1 MQTFL
6 ERSAEL
12 IYSKHNHAQLS
23 KVCIVLPSRRGVLYF
38 KQALSK
44 LSDVPF
50 LSPDV
55 FAVEDFIMEMTGLR
69 QIDQVALLFELFD
82 VFKEIDPNVAFEKFM
97 TWATTL
103 LNDFDKIDQYLVDAK
118 ALFSYMSEA
127 KALER
132 WQMQLGESQRD
143 KNLKTDRTDRYFKL
157 FENIYI
163 VYQNLR

>member
-6 ERSAEL
+6 ERSAQH
-12 IYSKHNHAQLS
+12 IYSQHTHAQLS
-23 KVCIVLPSRRGVLYF
+23 KVCVVVPSRRATLYF

-44 LSDVPF
+44 FSDVPF
-50 LSPDV
+50 LAPDV
-55 FAVEDFIMEMTGLR
+55 FAVDDFVLEITGLR
-69 QIDQVALLFELFD
+69 QIDSVTLLFELFD
-82 VFKEIDPNVAFEKFM
+82 VFKEIDPNVTFEKFI

-132 WQMQLGESQRD
+132 WQMQLGESQKD
-143 KNLKTDRTDRYFKL
+143 KNLKTDRTDQIGRAH
-157 FENIYI
+157 
-163 VYQNLR
+163 V